1 MSAKLLKEL
10 QSDTSIVILPAD
22 KGRSTVILNR
32 EDYLEKCMDHI
43 NNGPYQLL
51 KKDPTTKIKAKT
63 LKQLKALK
71 DNEFID
77 NKLYYYLKP
86 TDSPAP
92 RFYGQPKIHKPGVP
106 IRPIVSYSGSPLY
119 NLNKYI
125 ANILKTYVKHEN
137 NNAKN
142 STTFSNYIRNVL
154 IEDDEIMVSFDVTS
168 LYTNIP
174 IIDTLNIIKDYVHSD
189 DQFARK
195 TAIPQDKFLDL
206 VNLVLTTTWYTFNSQ
221 FYQQTDRVAMGGPAS
236 STTAEIY
243 MQAHESTAIS
253 TALHPPK
260 VWERFVDDVY
270 SIVKRTQL
278 ENFFH
283 HINNLHQNIKFT
295 MEEESNGELAF
306 LDTLLKRNNGEISV
320 LVYRK
325 PTHTDQYL
333 HYSSHHQTSC
343 KESVVSS
350 LFNRA
355 YSIITNKDDLHK
367 ENARIKQ
374 VLKENGYQESIIS
387 KIFKRI
393 TNNHSLP
400 QLQQQTQAT
409 DIQEE
414 EIKMSINL
422 PYVEGISEKLRRIL
436 RSHKIRS
443 TFYTEN
449 TLRKLLCKPKDQVA
463 TEDKNNIVYEIDC
476 SNCEAVY
483 FGESKRS
490 LKSRSDEHKRSVRNC
505 DCDKNEIAKHCWE
518 ADHNF
523 NWDQKK
529 VVDRESRL
537 IPRKIKATIHSLKN
551 PNHINKISYMLP
563 EIWLPN
569 LR

>member
-1 MSAKLLKEL
+1 M
-10 QSDTSIVILPAD
+10 
-22 KGRSTVILNR
+22 RS
-32 EDYLEKCMDHI
+32 
-43 NNGPYQLL
+43 
-51 KKDPTTKIKAKT
+51 
-63 LKQLKALK
+63 
-71 DNEFID
+71 
-77 NKLYYYLKP
+77 
-86 TDSPAP
+86 
-92 RFYGQPKIHKPGVP
+92 
-106 IRPIVSYSGSPLY
+106 
-119 NLNKYI
+119 
-125 ANILKTYVKHEN
+125 
-137 NNAKN
+137 
-142 STTFSNYIRNVL
+142 
-154 IEDDEIMVSFDVTS
+154 
-168 LYTNIP
+168 
-174 IIDTLNIIKDYVHSD
+174 
-189 DQFARK
+189 
-195 TAIPQDKFLDL
+195 
-206 VNLVLTTTWYTFNSQ
+206 
-221 FYQQTDRVAMGGPAS
+221 PAS
-236 STTAEIY
+236 STTADIY
-243 MQAHESTAIS
+243 MRAHESTAIS

-260 VWERFVDDVY
+260 VWERLVDEVY
-270 SIVKRTQL
+270 SIVKRPHL

-283 HINNLHQNIKFT
+283 HINNLLQNIKFT

-320 LVYRK
+320 FVYRK

-333 HYSSHHQTSC
+333 HYSSHHQISC
-343 KESVVSS
+343 KESVSS

-367 ENARIKQ
+367 ENAIIKQ

-387 KIFKRI
+387 KVFKRI
-393 TNNHSLP
+393 TNNHSLR
-400 QLQQQTQAT
+400 QLQQQMEPA
-409 DIQEE
+409 DIQEK
-414 EIKMSINL
+414 EIKMSKIL
-422 PYVEGISEKLRRIL
+422 PYVEGTSEKLRRIL

-449 TLRKLLCKPKDQVA
+449 TLRKLLCKPKARVA

-529 VVDRESRL
+529 VIGRESRL
-537 IPRKIKATIHSLKN
+537 SPRRVKETIHSLKN

-563 EIWLPN
+563 EIWHPN